1 MLRKDFFFGKD
12 KKDFGEIFQGRVDQ
26 DVEQFLKSTYEE
38 VLATLKD
45 KRWMLD
51 LLAKE
56 LVKKETMTGKE
67 VKDLLGF
74 N

>member
-1 MLRKDFFFGKD
+1 
-12 KKDFGEIFQGRVDQ
+12 
-26 DVEQFLKSTYEE
+26 VEQFLKSTYEE